1 MNLAFLRK
9 KGIMLPAIETEKG
22 LKAKDMMDKIKGFY
36 TRLDKAS
43 GDIADFA
50 PCYFLELLANFPLS
64 ICSRNMIE
72 TCKKLI
78 TLYYFASKPNPEE
91 EEPIWDGFSYE
102 DLSLIFDR
110 SKASIHDAIKEKEVE
125 VKELLEEVS
134 LKAKARALA
143 LEELVEEEKKKLLE
157 GKAKADEETNERTT
171 STRARER
178 ITYSRKIS
186 S

>member
-1 MNLAFLRK
+1 MNLPFLRK
-9 KGIMLPAIETEKG
+9 KGISLPPLETDKR

-36 TRLDKAS
+36 IRLDKAS

-50 PCYFLELLANFPLS
+50 PCYFMELLANYPKS
-64 ICSRNMIE
+64 ICSRNMTE

-78 TLYYFASKPNPEE
+78 TLYYFATKPDSEDKDVWE
-91 EEPIWDGFSYE
+91 GYSYD

-157 GKAKADEETNERTT
+157 EKGKVDEETNKRTAFT
-171 STRARER
+171 
-178 ITYSRKIS
+178 
-186 S
+186 